1 MRDGLKVWLRDEGPR
16 NKRGQRPER
25 DAAVKAKMKEKL
37 MKVRDRRY
45 ICPGKVDSLTNYFGV
60 PKGEFDV
67 RMVYDG
73 TASGL
78 NIMIWVPRFPLP
90 TAETHLRGL
99 EPGTFM
105 GDVDL
110 GECFLN
116 FILHESIQ
124 SLCGVDFTDMF
135 KEEMDGEARTQLWER
150 WVRCAMGLKSS
161 PYQVCQAILFAEE
174 VIRGDR
180 KDKENPFKW
189 DKVRVNLPGSP
200 GYDPTKPWV
209 SKIRVSDGKI
219 AADFYVYVDDARIT
233 GATDL
238 ECWMATRRVAAAF
251 NHLGIQDAPRKRR
264 PPSVTPG
271 AWAGSVLTSDQE
283 RVGVRV
289 SQEKW
294 DKEKG
299 HLWDTLAEVERG
311 GGHDLKTLLRR

>member
-1 MRDGLKVWLRDEGPR
+1 
-16 NKRGQRPER
+16 
-25 DAAVKAKMKEKL
+25 
-37 MKVRDRRY
+37 
-45 ICPGKVDSLTNYFGV
+45 
-60 PKGEFDV
+60 
-67 RMVYDG
+67 
-73 TASGL
+73 
-78 NIMIWVPRFPLP
+78 
-90 TAETHLRGL
+90 
-99 EPGTFM
+99 
-105 GDVDL
+105 
-110 GECFLN
+110 
-116 FILHESIQ
+116 
-124 SLCGVDFTDMF
+124 
-135 KEEMDGEARTQLWER
+135 
-150 WVRCAMGLKSS
+150 MGLKSS

-200 GYDPTKPWV
+200 RYDPTKPWV

-219 AADFYVYVDDARIT
+219 AADFYVYVDDVRIM

-289 SQEKW
+289 SQ
-294 DKEKG
+294 
-299 HLWDTLAEVERG
+299 
-311 GGHDLKTLLRR
+311 